1 MAISDKNWAGN
12 DMRANEV
19 IEIGIIDYAGAQMAA
34 ILGLT
39 DLFSVADSLACA
51 RHKDRAGPRLR
62 VSHWKFDERS
72 QGPARMYDSL
82 GGTSDGPKVLIL
94 PPALGTPIE
103 PLSAVRYA
111 SWLKQQHAAGVILA
125 SICAGA
131 LVLGEAGVFAGR
143 TVTTHWGYG
152 ILLQSR
158 FPEIARVETDRLII
172 DDGDIIT
179 VGGVMAW
186 TDLGLTLVSRF
197 LGPTIMVDTARQ
209 LLVDSPGREQRY
221 YSPFSPRMNHGD
233 EAVLRVQHWLQK
245 TGARD
250 MSLPALAREAGL
262 EVRTFLR
269 RFQKATGLTSTA
281 YCQRVRIAKAQEMLQ
296 FSSRPLDGV
305 AWEVGYA
312 DASALRKAF
321 VNIVGLTPNEYRQ
334 RFRA

>member
-1 MAISDKNWAGN
+1 MH
-12 DMRANEV
+12 ANEV
-19 IEIGIIDYAGAQMAA
+19 IEIGIVDYAGAQMAA
-34 ILGLT
+34 ILGLS
-39 DLFSVADSLACA
+39 DLFTVSDGIARARRADRS
-51 RHKDRAGPRLR
+51 GPRLR
-62 VSHWKFDERS
+62 ISHWKLDATT
-72 QGPARMYDSL
+72 QTPARVFDTLEASEGM
-82 GGTSDGPKVLIL
+82 PRVLIL
-94 PPALGTPIE
+94 PPALGDPIE
-103 PLSAVRYA
+103 PAAAARYA
-111 SWLKQQHAAGVILA
+111 SWLKERHAAGVILA

-152 ILLQSR
+152 DLLQSR
-158 FPEIARVETDRLII
+158 FPEIARVEADRLII

-197 LGPTIMVDTARQ
+197 LGPTIMIDTARQ

-221 YSPFSPRMNHGD
+221 YSPFAPRMDHGD
-233 EAVLRVQHWLQK
+233 EAVLKVQHWLQK

-250 MSLPALAREAGL
+250 MSLNALASEAGL

-281 YCQRVRIAKAQEMLQ
+281 YCQRIRIGKAQEMLQ
-296 FSSRPLDGV
+296 FSTRPLERI
-305 AWEVGYA
+305 AWDVGYA
-312 DASALRKAF
+312 DASALRRAF
-321 VNIVGLTPNEYRQ
+321 VRIVGLTPNEYRQ

>member
-1 MAISDKNWAGN
+1 MH
-12 DMRANEV
+12 ANEV
-19 IEIGIIDYAGAQMAA
+19 IEIGIVDYAGAQMAA
-34 ILGLT
+34 ILGLS
-39 DLFSVADSLACA
+39 DLFMVADGLARTRGA
-51 RHKDRAGPRLR
+51 DGPRLR
-62 VSHWKFDERS
+62 ISHWKLDERAQVPS
-72 QGPARMYDSL
+72 RVYDSL
-82 GGTSDGPKVLIL
+82 ERGDGMPRVLIL
-94 PPALGTPIE
+94 PPALGAPIE
-103 PLSAVRYA
+103 PAAAVRYA
-111 SWLKQQHAAGVILA
+111 SWLKERHAAGVILA

-131 LVLGEAGVFAGR
+131 LVLGEAGAFAGR

-152 ILLQSR
+152 ALLHSR

-197 LGPTIMVDTARQ
+197 LGPTIMIDTARQ

-221 YSPFSPRMNHGD
+221 YSPFAPRMDHGD

-245 TGARD
+245 TGASD
-250 MSLPALAREAGL
+250 MSLPALASQAGL

-281 YCQRVRIAKAQEMLQ
+281 YCQRIRIGKAQEMLQ
-296 FSSRPLDGV
+296 FSTRPLERI
-305 AWEVGYA
+305 AWDVGYA
-312 DASALRKAF
+312 DASALRRAF
-321 VNIVGLTPNEYRQ
+321 VRIVGLTPNEYRQ